1 MISVVKRHPLVSF
14 FVLAYGLSW
23 GNLILSR
30 ARPNVPFLFLMVQL
44 FAAVIVASITC
55 GRGGLKDMLCRC
67 LRWHVGLEW
76 YAAALFIPV
85 VIALTAIFL
94 MVLFGGDTSPTEQIN
109 LGQIN

>member
-1 MISVVKRHPLVSF
+1 
-14 FVLAYGLSW
+14 
-23 GNLILSR
+23 
-30 ARPNVPFLFLMVQL
+30 
-44 FAAVIVASITC
+44 
-55 GRGGLKDMLCRC
+55 MLCRC

-109 LGQIN
+109 LGQINWHSLILLFPVAMIDAPLARNQLGVATLCPGSPPAVHLFRTL